1 MKNRYLLCVVLSLLC
16 IALAT
21 LLWVLVALNVPFPAN
36 MGEPI
41 FWAVCATLIVP
52 ALLWWQYRLFR
63 HHTRMVLFLLDA
75 LENEDHTIH
84 FSETE
89 GSEENRLIHKALN
102 RVANVLQQAQIE
114 AIQQEKYYE
123 LILDCINTGIV
134 VMNEQGAVVQRN
146 NEALRLLGLK
156 TFTHVKQLTQVD
168 VKLMNCLQ
176 ACTHGEHIHYAC
188 NNQQGTVNLS
198 IRVSQIKVKEET
210 LRIVAL
216 SDIHNELNEKEVES
230 WIKLTRVLTH
240 EIMNS
245 ITPITSLSD
254 TLLKLSASD
263 GTSEEIRSGLQ
274 TIHTTG
280 EGLLSFVD
288 SYREFTRIPTPKPSL
303 FYVKPFIEGIR
314 HLLHRPYSGKEISFG
329 LLVEPEELIL
339 HADEQLIRQVI
350 TNLIKNAI
358 QAIEEGETAKGE
370 INIHA
375 YCNDNEDVVI
385 DISNN
390 GAAISPQIAE
400 HIFIPFFSTKESGS
414 GIGLS
419 ISQQIMRLS
428 GGSISL
434 LPGTPTTFRLIF
446 R

>member
-1 MKNRYLLCVVLSLLC
+1 MKNKYLLCIVLNILFIILGTC
-16 IALAT
+16 
-21 LLWVLVALNVPFPAN
+21 LWMFIIMGVEFSPNI
-36 MGEPI
+36 GEPI
-41 FWAVCATLIVP
+41 SYAICATLIV
-52 ALLWWQYRLFR
+52 AILIWWQYRIFR

-84 FSETE
+84 FCETE

-102 RVANVLQQAQIE
+102 RVAKVLQQAQAE

-134 VMNEQGAVVQRN
+134 VLNEQGAVVQSN
-146 NEALRLLGLK
+146 KEALRLLGLK
-156 TFTHVKQLTQVD
+156 TFTHVKQLAQID
-168 VKLMNCLQ
+168 EKLMNCLQ
-176 ACTHGEHIHYAC
+176 EC
-188 NNQQGTVNLS
+188 QQGDNIHHLCNSKQSVANLS
-198 IRVSQIKVKEET
+198 IRVSWIRVKKEM

-254 TLLKLSASD
+254 TLLKLSTSD
-263 GTSEEIRSGLQ
+263 TTPEEIRNGLQ

-280 EGLLSFVD
+280 RGLLSFVD

-303 FYVKPFIEGIR
+303 FYVKPFIEGIQ
-314 HLLHRPYSGKEISFG
+314 HLLYRPYSGKNISFK
-329 LLVEPEELIL
+329 LFIEPEELIL
-339 HADEQLIRQVI
+339 HADEQLIRQVM
-350 TNLIKNAI
+350 TNLLKNAI
-358 QAIEEGETAKGE
+358 QAIEEGEQTEGE
-370 INIHA
+370 IKIHA
-375 YCNDNEDVVI
+375 YCDEYENVII

-390 GAAISPQIAE
+390 GANISPEIAE
-400 HIFIPFFSTKESGS
+400 HIFIPFFSTKESGN

-428 GGSISL
+428 GGSITL
-434 LPGTPTTFRLIF
+434 LPGTATTFRLTF
-446 R
+446 K